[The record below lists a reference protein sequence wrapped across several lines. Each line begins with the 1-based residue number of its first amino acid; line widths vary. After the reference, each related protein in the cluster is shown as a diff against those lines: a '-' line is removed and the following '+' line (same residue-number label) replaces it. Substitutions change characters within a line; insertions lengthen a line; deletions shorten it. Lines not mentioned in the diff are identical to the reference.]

1 MALQKAEEAKPPPT
15 PQWMTSYGDLVT
27 QLLVFFVM
35 LFALS
40 AAATEDQLKKIKE
53 RIDGY
58 VLQHSLQSFV
68 STKLSQKEGLIITF
82 SEKYMFDPGKAEI
95 YPEAKTIIREV
106 MSLLTDDPNRITIEG
121 HTDNTPIRTALF
133 PSNWELSTSR
143 ATNLLRFM
151 LEDLSFEPKRLTASG
166 YGEYHPVA
174 PGDTPENRAKN
185 RRVDVVVKRLDL
197 DEMKEWNAGLSAAAK
212 QAVTRGIVEV
222 KPQTLQ

>member
-1 MALQKAEEAKPPPT
+1 MALQKIEEAKPPPT

-58 VLQHSLQSFV
+58 VLANSLQSFV
-68 STKLSQKEGLIITF
+68 STQLSQKEGLIITF

-95 YPEAKTIIREV
+95 YPEAKTIIRDV

-121 HTDNTPIRTALF
+121 HTDNTPIRTSQF

-166 YGEYHPVA
+166 YGEYHPVS

>member
-1 MALQKAEEAKPPPT
+1 MAIQKVEEAKPLPT

-58 VLQHSLQSFV
+58 VVQNTLQSFV
-68 STKLSQKEGLIITF
+68 STKMSQKEGLIITF

-95 YPEAKTIIREV
+95 YPEAKTIIRDI
-106 MSLLTDDPNRITIEG
+106 MSLLIADPNRITIEG
-121 HTDNTPIRTALF
+121 HTDNTPIRTAQF

-143 ATNLLRFM
+143 ASNLLRFM
-151 LEDLSFEPKRLTASG
+151 LEDLSFEPKRLTAAG

-174 PGDTPENRAKN
+174 EGNTPETRAKN
-185 RRVDVVVKRLDL
+185 RRVDVVVKRLDIE
-197 DEMKEWNAGLSAAAK
+197 EMKAWNAGLSAAAK